1 MSDTS
6 VNSILKVKYDD
17 DWIEIP
23 ALKGSSV
30 YTLPA
35 EPTSHVIPTETT
47 TIVQTGYILK
57 VVDEK
62 KKAADPSYVCDEY
75 TLWNGLDGT
84 GSVNSVD
91 GLTITT
97 GTTNINLQAVSYGR
111 AQPSLTSAEQL
122 QARSNINAQVA
133 GNYIASPST
142 KLTNQFLQ
150 YLGNDQ
156 WTTSTVQVLPASP
169 TVGMLMKS
177 SSSLDDL
184 VWVPALSTTEI
195 DNILAD

>member
-1 MSDTS
+1 M
-6 VNSILKVKYDD
+6 
-17 DWIEIP
+17 
-23 ALKGSSV
+23 
-30 YTLPA
+30 
-35 EPTSHVIPTETT
+35 
-47 TIVQTGYILK
+47 
-57 VVDEK
+57 
-62 KKAADPSYVCDEY
+62 
-75 TLWNGLDGT
+75 DGT
-84 GSVNSVD
+84 GSVNSIDYIGVD
-91 GLTITT
+91 EGE
-97 GTTNINLQAVSYGR
+97 TNVNLQAVSYGR

-195 DNILAD
+195 DNILED